1 MASLSSR
8 RGRLRGMTTALP
20 LAMRLPLTLL
30 CLLLVCP
37 FASAERLRL
46 HGSNTVGETLGPA
59 LVQRWL
65 AEEGYAVVGRSERA
79 LDEFEIRAQRAGV
92 ERVVELHAHGSSTAF
107 SSLAAGL
114 ADIGMSSRPVREA
127 DRALHARLV
136 DLDQPGREIVL
147 ALDGLAIIVHPDS
160 PLAALSKEQVRG
172 VFAGE
177 LRDWSQLAPG
187 LRGAIRLHARDD
199 RSGTF
204 DSFKTLV
211 LGGSA
216 LSPAAK
222 RYESTAELARAVA
235 EDPLAI
241 GFVGLVGVRGVR
253 ALAISD
259 GGAPLLPSIEDV
271 AVEDYPLSRRLYLYL
286 PADASPLAQRFAAF
300 AVSAAAQREV
310 EAAGFVAQT
319 VRPYA
324 ATAREDAPE
333 DYRQLVQGA
342 ERLSLNFRFGAGS
355 SLLDSKT
362 QLDLD
367 RLADFMR
374 RPENR
379 QRPLIL
385 LGFSDAVET
394 LPAMAL
400 FISTDRADYIAG
412 LLVQRGVDPR
422 RVRGLGGAAPV
433 AANDSEIG
441 RQRNRRVEVW
451 LGGEHQPLAAVR

>member
-1 MASLSSR
+1 M
-8 RGRLRGMTTALP
+8 RLLLIVVAVMMLCP
-20 LAMRLPLTLL
+20 LA
-30 CLLLVCP
+30 
-37 FASAERLRL
+37 AAERLRL

-65 AEEGYAVVGRSERA
+65 ASEGYAVVERRELA
-79 LDEFEIRAQRAGV
+79 LDEFAIRAQRDGV

-107 SSLAAGL
+107 TGLAEGL

-127 DRALHARLV
+127 DRALHARLA

-160 PLAALSKEQVRG
+160 PLQALSKRQVQQ

-187 LRGAIRLHARDD
+187 MRGAIRLHARDD

-204 DSFKTLV
+204 DSFKSQV
-211 LGGSA
+211 LGSSPLDASA
-216 LSPAAK
+216 R

-235 EDPLAI
+235 DDPLAI

-300 AVSAAAQREV
+300 AVSAAAQQEV

-367 RLADFMR
+367 RLAAFMQ

-412 LLVQRGVDPR
+412 LLVQRGVDPA

-451 LGGEHQPLAAVR
+451 LGGERQPLAAMR